1 LTIQDPYLARNRKF
15 ASNGANARTPGG
27 RLRDLL
33 AEARPCQLMG
43 AHDGLSARIAAA
55 EGFPAL
61 WASGL
66 CISTSLGV
74 RDNNEASWTQLLG
87 VVETMAE
94 AVDVPVLVD
103 GDTGHGTYSTARRF
117 ARRTERIGAAGV
129 CFEDKTFPKM
139 NSFFG
144 TGHRLAP
151 VAEFCGKI
159 AACKDSQVDRD
170 FVLVARTEALISGRS
185 VAEALERAHAY
196 AEAGADALFIH
207 SRQSTAAEI
216 AEFAGRWRGLPLLV
230 APTTYPSTTL
240 EAFRQMGIAGLIW
253 ANHSM
258 RAAFAA
264 IRDTCRQ
271 VRSSGGVSEIERQV
285 APLADIFGLLGYHEL
300 QQDDEQYSGKRFRR
314 RPEVSP
320 GE

>member
-1 LTIQDPYLARNRKF
+1 MTYRAP
-15 ASNGANARTPGG
+15 SPGR
-27 RLRDLL
+27 RLRELL
-33 AEARPCQLMG
+33 AEAAPCQLMG
-43 AHDGLSARIAAA
+43 AHDGLSARIAAD
-55 EGFPAL
+55 EGFLAL

-103 GDTGHGTYSTARRF
+103 GDTGHGTFSTARRF

-139 NSFFG
+139 NSFYG
-144 TGHRLAP
+144 NGHTLAP

-159 AACKDSQVDRD
+159 GACKDGQSDPD
-170 FVLVARTEALISGRS
+170 FVVVARTEALISGRS
-185 VAEALERAHAY
+185 MTEALERSHAY

-207 SRQSTAAEI
+207 SRQSTAVEI
-216 AEFAGRWRGLPLLV
+216 AEFAARWSGRLPLLV
-230 APTTYPSTTL
+230 APTTYPNTAL

-258 RAAFAA
+258 RAAFTAM
-264 IRDTCRQ
+264 RDACRQ
-271 VRSSGGVSEIERQV
+271 VRLAGGIAELDRRV
-285 APLADIFGLLGYHEL
+285 APLTDIFALLRY
-300 QQDDEQYSGKRFRR
+300 DEIEAEEERYSGTRFLHL
-314 RPEVSP
+314 SDLTP
-320 GE
+320 GEG